1 MKMRQLRLVR
11 DLRFRDGAGN
21 MAADCAILEAV
32 AAKTQLPTLRLYGWD
47 PFCLSIG
54 YGQRVSDVDIPALAA
69 RGWQLV
75 RRPTGGKAILHGD
88 ELTYSLCLPLD
99 HPLAAGSVVD
109 SYRAISRGLSFAL
122 LELGLLVRSEKQS
135 ISQSGR
141 HAGPVCFEVSSHYE
155 ITVDGRKL
163 VGSAQMRRKG
173 GILQHGTIPLVGD
186 VARIC
191 DVLRFD
197 SEAAREQQRLQVR
210 QRALTLADVM
220 DSPPSWRDVAAAV
233 VCGFQ
238 RALAMELHEDTLSS
252 DELARMRELKRERFV
267 NPEWTLKR

>member
-1 MKMRQLRLVR
+1 MRQLRLVR
-11 DLRFRDGAGN
+11 DSDFRDGASN

-54 YGQRVSDVDIPALAA
+54 YGQRVSDVDMPALAA

-99 HPLAAGSVVD
+99 DPLAAGSVVD
-109 SYRAISRGLSFAL
+109 SYRAISCGLSLAL
-122 LELGLLVRSEKQS
+122 LELGLPVRSEKQS
-135 ISQSGR
+135 ISHSGR
-141 HAGPVCFEVSSHYE
+141 LTGPVCFELSSHYE
-155 ITVDGRKL
+155 VTVDGRKL
-163 VGSAQMRRKG
+163 VGSAQMRRKR

-191 DVLRFD
+191 DVLTPMPHATGD
-197 SEAAREQQRLQVR
+197 A
-210 QRALTLADVM
+210 
-220 DSPPSWRDVAAAV
+220 P
-233 VCGFQ
+233 
-238 RALAMELHEDTLSS
+238 
-252 DELARMRELKRERFV
+252 
-267 NPEWTLKR
+267 